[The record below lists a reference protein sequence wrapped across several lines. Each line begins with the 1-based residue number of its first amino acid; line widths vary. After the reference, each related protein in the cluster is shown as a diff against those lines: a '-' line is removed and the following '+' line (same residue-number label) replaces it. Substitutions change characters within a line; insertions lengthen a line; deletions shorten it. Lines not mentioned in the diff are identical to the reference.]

1 MSHSQHHRGESLRS
15 HSHSPAPKTPLRRFD
30 AAQNHHHSH
39 QPTGSRADVPQGSF
53 PANSFPEAL
62 PPFSLDPATIGLES
76 LSERPAVEEPKAKT
90 ESSRF
95 RLDRA
100 DWIPKPH
107 SAAVQRL
114 GQILWNTQAEYQTTP
129 LVDSVSEPFAPI
141 SSSSPSTTSKH
152 AGPWSDATTATA
164 SYLSDSIDL
173 APPTTPLK
181 PAWEVDDL
189 LWPAASAR
197 LLADQQP
204 IFARMLS
211 AFRDRQADL
220 KVIAVTG
227 LRSDDDRSVLAISL
241 ARFIASRGEQVA
253 LIDADPMDL
262 SLALRCGLS
271 LQSGWRD
278 FEAADLGEALIRETS
293 SRLLF
298 VPQGVGHALETS
310 IAADSLSLLLQHL
323 RPYQDW
329 IIVDAGSMSGLLALE
344 PTVSPL
350 FDAAVIIRHA
360 SSYAAE
366 EIESARRKLVGI
378 GIRLLALADN
388 FGQRRAAG

>member
-1 MSHSQHHRGESLRS
+1 MSHSQHHRGESPRP

-30 AAQNHHHSH
+30 AAQNHRHSH
-39 QPTGSRADVPQGSF
+39 QPAGSRAEVPQAAF
-53 PANSFPEAL
+53 PATSFPEAL

-76 LSERPAVEEPKAKT
+76 LPQRAAAAEPKSKA

-107 SAAVQRL
+107 SAAIQRL
-114 GQILWNTQAEYQTTP
+114 GQMLWNSHAEYQTAP
-129 LVDSVSEPFAPI
+129 LDDSVTEPFAPI
-141 SSSSPSTTSKH
+141 ASSSPSTTSKQ
-152 AGPWSDATTATA
+152 AGLWSDATTAAA
-164 SYLSDSIDL
+164 SYLSDSTDL

-189 LWPAASAR
+189 LWPAASGR

-220 KVIAVTG
+220 KVIAVTS
-227 LRSDDDRSVLAISL
+227 LRSDEDRSILAISL

-253 LIDADPMDL
+253 LIDADPMDH

-278 FEAADLGEALIRETS
+278 FGAEDLGEAVIRETS

-298 VPQGVGHALETS
+298 VPQGIGHALETS

-323 RPYQDW
+323 RPHQDW

-344 PTVSPL
+344 PTMSPL
-350 FDAAVIIRHA
+350 FDTAVIIRHA
-360 SSYAAE
+360 SPYAVE
-366 EIESARRKLVGI
+366 EIESARRKLSGI
-378 GIRLLALADN
+378 GIRFLALADN